1 MNAPLSKVI
10 TLPASDFAEKNKKNT
25 KQVSKDS
32 RVIPSSNIQNIYS
45 LYTSEFSNLEIANL
59 KYYLESSRKG
69 LNFWKSLLFEYI
81 RRIDLRISA
90 VCQTRKLSV
99 LGKTYSIECNDS
111 GTKAFAE
118 KFISKITNLQ
128 NFFTDIVESSIQG
141 LSIFEINY
149 KFCDEKIF
157 IDNIRRIQN
166 HLIVYDDLSEEYLIL
181 DALKTSAINLRLASG
196 AIADRIDVKTLPLLD
211 VQEEKILEVH
221 SFDGDSPNGFLNG
234 CIDSLILAYFFK
246 SYSVKD
252 WQVFIE
258 KFASPTVVGKYSA
271 LNQHDKNSLMLA
283 IQNLK
288 NNASAIIPSEADII
302 FRGDENKGEGSA
314 VFNSNIDFWNN
325 EITIRVLGQNL
336 TTSLDNKGSY
346 AAAQVHNAVRHDII
360 QSDLTLIENTM
371 NSLIKKVVDL
381 NFADVNEYPV
391 FLFNK

>member
-10 TLPASDFAEKNKKNT
+10 TLPNTNEKSKKNT
-25 KQVSKDS
+25 KEISKDS

-45 LYTSEFSNLEIANL
+45 LYTSEFANLDIANL

-99 LGKTYSIECNDS
+99 LGRNYSVECSDS
-111 GTKAFAE
+111 GMKAFVE
-118 KFISKITNLQ
+118 KLISKIGSIQ

-141 LSIFEINY
+141 LSMFEINY
-149 KFCDEKIF
+149 KLCDEKIF

-166 HLIVYDDLSEEYLIL
+166 HLIVYNDLSEEYLIL

-196 AIADRIDVKTLPLLD
+196 TVTDRIDVNTLPLLD
-211 VQEEKILEVH
+211 IPEEKLLEVH
-221 SFDGDSPNGFLNG
+221 SFDGDHPNGFLNG

-258 KFASPTVVGKYSA
+258 KFASPTVVGKYTA

-288 NNASAIIPSEADII
+288 NNASAIIPGEADII

-336 TTSLDNKGSY
+336 TTSLNNHGSY

-371 NSLIKKVVDL
+371 NTLIKKIIDL
-381 NFADVNEYPV
+381 NFADVSEYPK
-391 FLFNK
+391 FSFNK

>member
-1 MNAPLSKVI
+1 MSAPLSKVL
-10 TLPASDFAEKNKKNT
+10 TLPPIEKNKKNT
-25 KQVSKDS
+25 KQFSKDS

-45 LYTSEFSNLEIANL
+45 LYTSEFANLEIANL

-99 LGKTYSIECNDS
+99 LGKSYSVECSDVLLRDF
-111 GTKAFAE
+111 TE
-118 KFISKITNLQ
+118 KFISGFSNLE

-141 LSIFEINY
+141 LSVFEINY
-149 KFCDEKIF
+149 KLCGDKIYPE
-157 IDNIRRIQN
+157 DIRRIQN
-166 HLIVYDDLSEEYLIL
+166 HLIVYDDIAEEYSVL
-181 DALKTSAINLRLASG
+181 DALKTSAINLRLAATG
-196 AIADRIDVKTLPLLD
+196 INDRVDIHSLPLLD
-211 VQEEKILEVH
+211 INEDKLLEVH
-221 SFDGDSPNGFLNG
+221 SFDGDNPNGFLNG

-252 WQVFIE
+252 WQIFIE
-258 KFASPTVVGKYSA
+258 KFASPTVIGKYSA
-271 LNQHDKNSLMLA
+271 LNQHDKNSLILA

-288 NNASAIIPSEADII
+288 NNASAVVPGEADII

-314 VFNSNIDFWNN
+314 IFNSNIDFWNN

-360 QSDLTLIENTM
+360 QGDLNLIEGTM
-371 NSLIKKVVDL
+371 NRLIKKVIDL
-381 NFADVNEYPV
+381 NFADVKEYPK
-391 FLFNK
+391 FTFSS

>member
-1 MNAPLSKVI
+1 MSLSKII
-10 TLPASDFAEKNKKNT
+10 TLPVTVTESKKIN

-32 RVIPSSNIQNIYS
+32 QVIPSSNIQNIYS
-45 LYTSEFSNLEIANL
+45 LYTTEFANLNIANL

-99 LGKTYSIECNDS
+99 LGRDFSVECTDAEIKN
-111 GTKAFAE
+111 FAE
-118 KFISKITNLQ
+118 CILRNISGIENL
-128 NFFTDIVESSIQG
+128 FTDIVESSIQG

-149 KFCDEKIF
+149 KLCSDKILIDEL
-157 IDNIRRIQN
+157 RRIQN
-166 HLIVYDDLSEEYLIL
+166 HLIVYDDLSEQYFVL
-181 DALKTSAINLRLASG
+181 DSNKTSAVNLRLSTSAIN
-196 AIADRIDVKTLPLLD
+196 DRVDITTLPLLEIP
-211 VQEEKILEVH
+211 EEKIIEVH
-221 SFDGDSPNGFLNG
+221 SFDGDNPNGFLNG
-234 CIDSLILAYFFK
+234 CIDSLVLGYFFK
-246 SYSVKD
+246 SYSLKD

-258 KFASPTVVGKYSA
+258 KFASPTVIGKYST

-288 NNASAIIPSEADII
+288 NSASAVIPDEADII

-336 TTSLDNKGSY
+336 TTSLNGNGSY
-346 AAAQVHNAVRHDII
+346 AAAKVHNVVREDII
-360 QSDLTLIENTM
+360 KSDLRLIENTM
-371 NSLIKKVVDL
+371 NSLLKKVIDL
-381 NFADVNEYPV
+381 NYAEVKEYPK
-391 FLFNK
+391 FIFK

>member
-1 MNAPLSKVI
+1 MSLSKVL
-10 TLPASDFAEKNKKNT
+10 TLPNSIKKSTNNT
-25 KQVSKDS
+25 KHFSKDS
-32 RVIPSSNIQNIYS
+32 RVIPSTNIQNIYS
-45 LYTSEFSNLEIANL
+45 LYTSEFANLDISNL

-99 LGKTYSIECNDS
+99 LGKKYSVECSDAPLKNFTREMLT
-111 GTKAFAE
+111 G
-118 KFISKITNLQ
+118 ICNLE

-141 LSIFEINY
+141 LSVFEINY
-149 KFCDEKIF
+149 KFKENKIF
-157 IDNIRRIQN
+157 IDDIRRIQN

-181 DALKTSAINLRLASG
+181 DALKTSAINLRLATNG
-196 AIADRIDVKTLPLLD
+196 VNDRVDIRTLPLLD
-211 VQEEKILEVH
+211 IPKEKLLEVH
-221 SFDGDSPNGFLNG
+221 SFDGDNPNGFLNG
-234 CIDSLILAYFFK
+234 CIDSLLLAYFFK

-252 WQVFIE
+252 WQIFIE
-258 KFASPTVVGKYSA
+258 KFASPTVIGKYSA

-288 NNASAIIPSEADII
+288 NNASAVIPSEADII
-302 FRGDENKGEGSA
+302 FRGDENKSEGSA
-314 VFNSNIDFWNN
+314 IFNSNIDFWNN

-336 TTSLDNKGSY
+336 TTSLNNTGSY

-360 QSDLTLIENTM
+360 QSDVSLIENTM
-371 NSLIKKVVDL
+371 NKLIKKVIDL
-381 NFADVNEYPV
+381 NFAEVKEYPV

>member
-1 MNAPLSKVI
+1 MSLSKVL
-10 TLPASDFAEKNKKNT
+10 TLPDTNMKRNKNS

-32 RVIPSSNIQNIYS
+32 RVIPSSNIQNINS
-45 LYTSEFSNLEIANL
+45 LYTSEFANLEISNL

-99 LGKTYSIECNDS
+99 LGKNYSVECSDAELRN
-111 GTKAFAE
+111 FADRL
-118 KFISKITNLQ
+118 ISNISRIQ

-141 LSIFEINY
+141 LSVFEMNY

-157 IDNIRRIQN
+157 VDNIRRIQN
-166 HLIVYDDLSEEYLIL
+166 HLIVYDDLSEQYLIL

-196 AIADRIDVKTLPLLD
+196 VIADRIDVQTLPLLD
-211 VQEEKILEVH
+211 IPGEKLLEVH
-221 SFDGDSPNGFLNG
+221 SFDGDNPNGFLNG

-252 WQVFIE
+252 WQIFIE

-271 LNQHDKNSLMLA
+271 LNQHDKNSLMNA

-288 NNASAIIPSEADII
+288 NNASAIIPTEADII

-336 TTSLDNKGSY
+336 TTSLGNQGSY

-371 NSLIKKVVDL
+371 NTIIKKVVDL
-381 NFADVNEYPV
+381 NFAEVKDYPR
-391 FLFNK
+391 FTFTN